1 MNLLT
6 KESIALFKN
15 ITSIN
20 DGFRVPDL
28 AYVHGKEFE
37 CFEQLGGDMYFS
49 NFWYGDKVLALA
61 FAEKLAAYFKE
72 QYDNTPLEEDC
83 YDFYGMVIAWEIGD
97 KALVANINLDDTFAF
112 YSYQNGV
119 PDELVD
125 ALEDSQLKQIL
136 NDGNDNSVFS
146 LIYPDSPEDELK
158 DLFTCLSVEG
168 KEDFIKEAKD
178 TGIKINFLS

>member
-15 ITSIN
+15 LTSIN

-119 PDELVD
+119 PDELLE
-125 ALEDSQLKQIL
+125 ALEESQLKQL
-136 NDGNDNSVFS
+136 LSDGDDNSVFN
-146 LIYPDSPEDELK
+146 LVSPLFSKDELK
-158 DLFTCLSVEG
+158 NLFTCFSVDG
-168 KEDFIKEAKD
+168 KDDFIKAAED
-178 TGIKINFLS
+178 NGIKIDFLS